1 MFPQPLPLMHEQ
13 RSSSNHISRSI
24 GALGVVYGDI
34 GTSVLYAFKECLHH
48 GLHGDRE
55 IIGVLSLIIWS
66 LMILVSVKYLSIIM
80 RADNQGEGG
89 ILALLSLAFPK
100 DTKARGIATGGMIA
114 VGIAGAALLYGDGV
128 ITPAVTVLSAVEGLL
143 VAAPGLKPFIIPLT
157 LGILVGLFA
166 VQSKGTGAI
175 GEWFGRVM
183 LGWFTILAVLGIIH
197 ITHNPGVLR
206 ALNPLEGFY
215 FLTHY
220 GKAALV
226 IMGSVFL
233 VVTGGEALYADMGHF
248 GRKPISHAW
257 TFLVCPSL
265 ILNYLGQGAL
275 VLADPSARENPFFSM
290 APSWALYPLIA
301 LATAAGIIASQALI
315 SGAFSLTMQGIQMG
329 YIPRME
335 IFHTSQDERG
345 QVYIPKI
352 NIALAIGCLALVIGF
367 KSSGALASAYGIAV
381 TLTMLSTTA
390 IFFFASQRLWNW
402 SPLKAGVT
410 CAFFGVIEATF
421 FAANSLK
428 ILHGGWFP
436 LVAGAA
442 IFTAMMTW
450 KDGRTLLR
458 KRLPPGMPLDD
469 FIASISMAGTL
480 DAHNQLHRIHGT
492 AVFLAGNP
500 EGTPNALVKNIKHNQ
515 ILHERNI
522 LLTIVTDHSRPHV
535 PPLERVQVTDRTEG
549 FFRVV
554 ASFGFMETPHIDEVI
569 RAAGVAGLPIQ
580 RDRTTF
586 FVGKERIVV
595 TAKEGMAEW
604 REHLFV
610 FLSKHS
616 ENAADFFQLPPDRVY
631 EVSQVVEI

>member
-1 MFPQPLPLMHEQ
+1 MQTE
-13 RSSSNHISRSI
+13 RSTSTLARSI

-34 GTSVLYAFKECLHH
+34 GTSVLYAFKECLLH
-48 GLHGDRE
+48 GLSTGRD

-66 LMILVSVKYLSIIM
+66 LFTLVSVKYLGVIM
-80 RADNQGEGG
+80 RADNHGEGG

-100 DTKARGIATGGMIA
+100 DAKTRGMAFGGMIA

-143 VAAPGLKPFIIPLT
+143 IATPKIGPFVVPLT
-157 LGILVGLFA
+157 LGILAGLFA
-166 VQSKGTGAI
+166 VQAKGTDAI
-175 GEWFGRVM
+175 GRWFGGVM
-183 LGWFTILAVLGIIH
+183 LGWFSILALLGIAH
-197 ITHNPGVLR
+197 IARNPAVLK
-206 ALNPLEGFY
+206 ALNPLEAVE
-215 FLTHY
+215 FLTRH
-220 GKAALV
+220 GAGSLV

-248 GRKPISHAW
+248 GRKPIARAW
-257 TFLVCPSL
+257 NCLVFPAL

-275 VLADPSARENPFFSM
+275 VLGDPAARENPFFHM
-290 APSWALYPLIA
+290 APDWALYPLIA

-335 IFHTSQDERG
+335 IRHTSQDEHG
-345 QVYIPKI
+345 QIYIPKV
-352 NIALAIGCLALVIGF
+352 NIFLAIGCASLVIGF
-367 KSSGALASAYGIAV
+367 KSSTALASAYGIAV
-381 TLTMLSTTA
+381 TLTMLATTA
-390 IFFFASQRLWNW
+390 IFFFAAQRMWSW
-402 SPLKAGVT
+402 SPLRAGAT
-410 CAFFGVIEATF
+410 CVLFGGIEILF

-436 LVAGAA
+436 LVAGSV
-442 IFTAMMTW
+442 IFLVMMTW
-450 KDGRTLLR
+450 KQGRALLG
-458 KRLPPGMPLDD
+458 KTLPPGMPLDD
-469 FIASISMAGTL
+469 FIASIGMAGTL
-480 DAHNQLHRIHGT
+480 DTQNQLHRSQGT

-500 EGTPNALVKNIKHNQ
+500 EGTPNAMMKNIKHNQ
-515 ILHERNI
+515 ILHRQNI
-522 LLTIVTDHSRPHV
+522 LLTILTDHSQPYV
-535 PPLERVQVTDRTEG
+535 PPAERVQVADRTEG
-549 FFRVV
+549 FYRII
-554 ASFGFMETPHIDEVI
+554 ANFGFMETPHIDEVL
-569 RAAGVAGLPIQ
+569 RAAKEKGLSVS
-580 RDRTTF
+580 RDKATF

-595 TAKEGMAEW
+595 TDKAGMPIW

>member
-1 MFPQPLPLMHEQ
+1 MHDS
-13 RSSSNHISRSI
+13 RSSKPTLGLTI
-24 GALGVVYGDI
+24 GALGVAYGDI

-48 GLHGDRE
+48 GLSTDRE
-55 IIGVLSLIIWS
+55 IVGVLSLIIWS
-66 LMILVSVKYLSIIM
+66 LIILVTVKYIAVVT

-100 DTKARGIATGGMIA
+100 DTKVTGVAAGGILA

-128 ITPAVTVLSAVEGLL
+128 ITPAISVISAVEGLL
-143 VAAPGLKPFIIPLT
+143 PAEKIKPLIQPFIIPIT

-166 VQSKGTGAI
+166 VQSKGTAALGK
-175 GEWFGRVM
+175 WFGRVM
-183 LGWFTILAVLGIIH
+183 LVWFTVLAGLGIYH
-197 ITHNPGVLR
+197 ITKNPAVLR
-206 ALNPLEGFY
+206 ALNPLEGFD
-215 FLTHY
+215 FLTHH
-220 GKAALV
+220 GRMSLLV
-226 IMGSVFL
+226 MGGVFL
-233 VVTGGEALYADMGHF
+233 VVTGGESLYADLGHF
-248 GRKPISHAW
+248 GRPAIARAW
-257 TFLVCPSL
+257 TFVVCPAL
-265 ILNYLGQGAL
+265 MLNYLGQGAL
-275 VLADPSARENPFFSM
+275 ALSDPTSHGNPFFHM
-290 APSWALYPLIA
+290 APDWALYPLVA
-301 LATAAGIIASQALI
+301 LATTAAVIASQALI

-335 IFHTSQDERG
+335 IRHTSRDEHG
-345 QVYIPKI
+345 QIFIPKI
-352 NIALAIGCLALVIGF
+352 NSMLAVGCAALVIGF
-367 KSSGALASAYGIAV
+367 GSSTRLANAYGIAV
-381 TLTMLSTTA
+381 TLTMMATTT
-390 IFFFASQRLWNW
+390 IFYFAARRVWNW
-402 SPLKAGVT
+402 SVLRAGLT
-410 CAFFGVIEATF
+410 CLLFGSLECVF
-421 FAANSLK
+421 LAANSLK
-428 ILHGGWFP
+428 IPHGGWFP
-436 LVAGAA
+436 LVFGAGV
-442 IFTAMMTW
+442 FTVMSTW
-450 KDGRTLLR
+450 KDGRALLR

-480 DAHNQLHRIHGT
+480 DEQNQLHRIHGT

-515 ILHERNI
+515 ILHERNV

-535 PPLERVQVTDRTEG
+535 PPEQRVQIADRTDG

-554 ASFGFMETPHIDEVI
+554 ASFGFMDTPHIDEVI
-569 RAAGVAGLPIQ
+569 RATSAAGLPLH
-580 RDRTTF
+580 RERTTF

>member
-1 MFPQPLPLMHEQ
+1 MHQPSKTTTLAA
-13 RSSSNHISRSI
+13 SI

-48 GLHGDRE
+48 GLSNDRD

-66 LMILVSVKYLSIIM
+66 LFTLVSVKYLAIVM

-100 DTKARGIATGGMIA
+100 DAKARGLAVGGMIA

-128 ITPAVTVLSAVEGLL
+128 ITPAISVLSAVEGLL
-143 VAAPGLKPFIIPLT
+143 LATDKIRPYIIPLT
-157 LGILVGLFA
+157 LGILAGLFA

-175 GEWFGRVM
+175 GKWFGGVM
-183 LGWFTILAVLGIIH
+183 LAWFSILALLGIIH
-197 ITHNPGVLR
+197 IADNLSVLK
-206 ALNPLEGFY
+206 ALNPIVGFD
-215 FLTHY
+215 FLMHH
-220 GKAALV
+220 GKAGLT

-248 GRKPISHAW
+248 GRKPIARAW
-257 TFLVCPSL
+257 TFLVCPAL

-275 VLADPSARENPFFSM
+275 VLAHPAARGNPFFSM
-290 APSWALYPLIA
+290 APSWALYPLVA
-301 LATAAGIIASQALI
+301 LATAATVIASQALI

-335 IFHTSQDERG
+335 ILHTSKDEHG
-345 QVYIPKI
+345 QIYIPKL
-352 NIALAIGCLALVIGF
+352 NILLALGCMALVVGF
-367 KSSGALASAYGIAV
+367 KNASALASAYGIAV
-381 TLTMLSTTA
+381 TLTMLATTA
-390 IFFFASQRLWNW
+390 IFYFAAQQLWHW
-402 SPLKAGVT
+402 SPLRAGLT
-410 CAFFGVIEATF
+410 CLLFGSIEATF
-421 FAANSLK
+421 FAANFPK

-436 LVAGAA
+436 LVAGAG
-442 IFTAMMTW
+442 IFLVMMTW
-450 KDGRTLLR
+450 KDGRSLLR
-458 KRLPPGMPLDD
+458 KNLPPAMPLDD
-469 FIASISMAGTL
+469 FIASISIAGTL
-480 DAHNQLHRIHGT
+480 DAQNKLHRSQGT

-500 EGTPNALVKNIKHNQ
+500 NGTPPALVKNIKHNQ
-515 ILHERNI
+515 ILHRQNI
-522 LLTIVTDHSRPHV
+522 LLTIVTDATRPYV
-535 PPLERVQVTDRTEG
+535 PAGERVEVSDRTEG

-554 ASFGFMETPHIDEVI
+554 ASFGFMEKPHIDEVI
-569 RAAGVAGLPIQ
+569 RAAGEKGLAIH

-586 FVGKERIVV
+586 FVGKERILV
-595 TAKEGMAEW
+595 TAKAGMAPW

-616 ENAADFFQLPPDRVY
+616 ENAADFFHLPPDRVY